1 VFLAVALLALYFVPR
16 ELRPDFTSLEALEL
30 LVFGAVVGA
39 YGTLVG
45 AGGGFL
51 IVPALLLVYHLRPE
65 QAAGTSLVVVFLNAA
80 SGTVSYVRQKR
91 IDYRA
96 GVVFALA
103 TLPGAVAGA
112 FLSRLFSGDV
122 FDIVFGVVLAII
134 AGLLVWRPLAEE
146 EYHTALTEGAGL
158 PWWRVE
164 REMTD
169 RSGETF
175 EYRYNLWKGL
185 ALSVGT
191 GFFSSILGIGGG
203 IIHVPGLIHILTFP
217 AHVATATS
225 HFILA
230 ISAGTASATHLLL
243 GHVLIAPALLM
254 GVGAVGG
261 AQVGAR
267 LAQHLH
273 GSILVR
279 LLSLALIL
287 VAVRLLLRPFLG

>member
-1 VFLAVALLALYFVPR
+1 
-16 ELRPDFTSLEALEL
+16 
-30 LVFGAVVGA
+30 
-39 YGTLVG
+39 
-45 AGGGFL
+45 
-51 IVPALLLVYHLRPE
+51 VPALLLVYHVRPE

-91 IDYRA
+91 VDYR
-96 GVVFALA
+96 GGLVFALA

-112 FLSRLFSGDV
+112 FLSKLFSGDV
-122 FDIVFGVVLAII
+122 FDVVFGVVLATM

-146 EYHTALTEGAGL
+146 EFHASQTEGASL

-164 REMTD
+164 REITD
-169 RSGETF
+169 RTGETF

-185 ALSVGT
+185 ALSFGT

-203 IIHVPGLIHILTFP
+203 IIHVPGLIHLLTFP

-230 ISAGTASATHLLL
+230 ISSGTASVTHLLL
-243 GHVLIAPALLM
+243 GHVLIAPAVLM

-261 AQVGAR
+261 AQAGAR
-267 LAQHLH
+267 LAQQLR
-273 GSILVR
+273 GSLLVR
-279 LLSLALIL
+279 LLSLALML
-287 VAVRLLLRPFLG
+287 VAVRLLVRPFVG